1 MVKGTTLREKDKVF
15 TLTIPIQHSIGS
27 PGQSN
32 QQETNNNN
40 KNNWSQPT
48 THPSKKKKK
57 KHIWIGTDEV
67 KLLMFADDTVFFF
80 IEDLK
85 DSIKNLSELINTIR
99 EVAGHKFNKQ
109 KSVTFLYTNN
119 D

>member
-1 MVKGTTLREKDKVF
+1 
-15 TLTIPIQHSIGS
+15 
-27 PGQSN
+27 
-32 QQETNNNN
+32 
-40 KNNWSQPT
+40 
-48 THPSKKKKK
+48 
-57 KHIWIGTDEV
+57 
-67 KLLMFADDTVFFF
+67 MFADDTVFFF